1 LASEPLM
8 QFLRLTA
15 GAPRRRAID
24 AATVEAAAEF
34 ASAGITV
41 VLLKGPVTVQWLYGD
56 GEPRWYADC
65 DLLLPEADLEPAGAV
80 LTALGYSR
88 RPRAPEDPALL
99 GDEHSVVWFRARD
112 EIPIELHWTL
122 VGLEASHQATWEL
135 LSRDTLPVTVNGLRM
150 RSLGEPGRALHLALH
165 LAQHGATMSQAG
177 EDLRRGIATLNFEVW
192 TAARE
197 LSARLGSDS
206 AFGAGLRACPGGD
219 ELAERLQLPPA
230 TLYWTLRAQGAPRGA
245 LRLHM
250 LTDAAGW
257 RERWEILGNG
267 LSRYREFSE
276 ERRQLSGLARL
287 RASVSDLIAALRAVA
302 RSRN

>member
-1 LASEPLM
+1 M

-15 GAPRRRAID
+15 GAPRQRAID
-24 AATVEAAAEF
+24 AATVEAAVKF
-34 ASAGITV
+34 ASTSITA

-65 DLLLPEADLEPAGAV
+65 DLLLSEAELDPAGAV
-80 LTALGYSR
+80 LTSLDYSR

-122 VGLEASHQATWEL
+122 VGLEASHQSTWET
-135 LSRDTLPVTVNGLRM
+135 LSRETLPITVNDLQM
-150 RSLGEPGRALHLALH
+150 QSLGEPGRALHLALH
-165 LAQHGATMSQAG
+165 LAQHGTTMHQAV
-177 EDLRRGIATLNFEVW
+177 EDLRRGIALLSFDVW

-197 LSARLGSDS
+197 LSARLGGDA
-206 AFGAGLRACPGGD
+206 AFAAGLRACPGGD
-219 ELAERLQLPPA
+219 ELAGRLQLPPA

-257 RERWEILGNG
+257 RERWAPRRWCTTCFATASASWI
-267 LSRYREFSE
+267 FS
-276 ERRQLSGLARL
+276 SC
-287 RASVSDLIAALRAVA
+287 
-302 RSRN
+302 